1 MNKKYWE
8 QKLVEY
14 REAILELDDSASAS
28 RDSVTLD
35 QQKVGRLSRMDA
47 LQEQAMNQAVSA
59 RRQQSLLRIEA
70 ALERLEEGEFG
81 FCQICGDAI
90 PEKRLELDP
99 TTPNCVNCQQ

>member
-14 REAILELDDSASAS
+14 REALLELDDSASSS

-70 ALERLEEGEFG
+70 ALERREEGEFG
-81 FCQICGDAI
+81 FCQFCGKAI
-90 PEKRLELDP
+90 REKRLELDP
-99 TTPNCVNCQQ
+99 TTPNCISCQQ

>member
-14 REAILELDDSASAS
+14 REALLKLDDSASAS
-28 RDSVTLD
+28 RDSITLD

-70 ALERLEEGEFG
+70 ALERLEEDEFG
-81 FCQICGDAI
+81 FCQICGEPI
-90 PEKRLELDP
+90 PEKRLKLDP
-99 TTPNCVNCQQ
+99 TTLNCISCQQ

>member
-1 MNKKYWE
+1 MNKRYWE

-14 REAILELDDSASAS
+14 READSASAS

-70 ALERLEEGEFG
+70 ALERVEEDEFG
-81 FCQICGDAI
+81 FCQICGEAI
-90 PEKRLELDP
+90 REKRLELDP
-99 TTPNCVNCQQ
+99 TTLNCISCQQ